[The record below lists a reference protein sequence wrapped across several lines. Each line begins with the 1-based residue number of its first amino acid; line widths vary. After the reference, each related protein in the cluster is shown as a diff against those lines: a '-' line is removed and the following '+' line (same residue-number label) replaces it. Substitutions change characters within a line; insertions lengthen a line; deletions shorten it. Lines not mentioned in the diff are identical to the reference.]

1 MKTGAKRKICQALLE
16 LADGKSAQDVT
27 VSELIARAGINRSTF
42 YYHFTGT
49 HEVLEYMMEDFC
61 AQYLSALMIP
71 RGEVAK
77 SISKSSQDALEKGV
91 CDYIRKAGM
100 LFPFF
105 FRNRT
110 TGCLRN
116 TSEKPFRTTAKR
128 TRSFR
133 CSPTDTLN
141 NSSAECFTTITYT

>member
-91 CDYIRKAGM
+91 CDYIRKAGHVV
-100 LFPFF
+100 PFF
-105 FRNRT
+105 LQEPALPAVCETLQKSLSGLLPSAHDRSGVPRRT
-110 TGCLRN
+110 H
-116 TSEKPFRTTAKR
+116 
-128 TRSFR
+128 
-133 CSPTDTLN
+133 
-141 NSSAECFTTITYT
+141 